1 MRIREALKVFS
12 GAQVSHPNV
21 PAMQLQRAL
30 LVILGAARR
39 QAELQEQELA
49 QMDSQDT
56 ED

>member
-21 PAMQLQRAL
+21 PAMRLQRAL

-49 QMDSQDT
+49 QMDSQNTKD
-56 ED
+56 